1 MTPEW
6 KYLVHW
12 PKQEAIRGHNRVKGR
27 VVAEAVPSRKRRSGR
42 GQPSACAG
50 LARLA
55 RNGRELRGASDHHSA
70 AAGICHFLTERW
82 PSVPERWV
90 RAKIHHVGQ
99 VFRAGACCKG
109 NILCLLPRGAPR
121 PRQWDDAG
129 TTAHKHQSV
138 ESTRRRAR
146 SEGARAQGH
155 GGRGGVRRG
164 GLRCGVDG
172 WMLLLLQRG
181 LTSDE
186 TSRLADGPFPCN
198 SLGQQ
203 GVEALARAIIILGRA
218 AVATPRAGR
227 AEGVS
232 ET

>member
-1 MTPEW
+1 MTLEW

-99 VFRAGACCKG
+99 VFRAGTCRKG
-109 NILCLLPRGAPR
+109 NILYLLPRGGGLHVR
-121 PRQWDDAG
+121 DDG
-129 TTAHKHQSV
+129 TMQVLRLTNTSR
-138 ESTRRRAR
+138 SSRRGEGQGAR
-146 SEGARAQGH
+146 ERARAQGH
-155 GGRGGVRRG
+155 GGVRRG

-172 WMLLLLQRG
+172 WVLLLLQRG

-203 GVEALARAIIILGRA
+203 GVEALARAIILGRA
-218 AVATPRAGR
+218 AAATRAGR
-227 AEGVS
+227 AG
-232 ET
+232 